1 MIWEGNMAHS
11 SGASNRPKTWPLVHS
26 LREERERK
34 EQKCILA
41 TCAIQTRTKNGDNFV
56 GTGSLVKEFFEN
68 CDQKIHLIASG
79 KVFSSHDLSCYFLRF
94 KRRDGRSNKKWR
106 WLLSICKKEVRISH
120 GLAFVPVD
128 RTKFNPFR
136 KRYSG
141 ILTHRPFTI
150 SAKGKEGLRDSE
162 LYCHVVEE
170 SGNKFDIKQ
179 YKVLGIAVEEAHF
192 TDHNSMKIESADM
205 YSHNRKGLGA
215 PFSITGENGEK
226 EAVGA
231 FTLGDNEQVSF
242 VLFSQID
249 RSRLPPGW

>member
-1 MIWEGNMAHS
+1 MIWEGNMADS
-11 SGASNRPKTWPLVHS
+11 SGASNHPNTWLPIHG
-26 LREERERK
+26 LRKERERK
-34 EQKCILA
+34 KQKCIFA

-68 CDQKIHLIASG
+68 CDQKIHLIASE
-79 KVFSSHDLSCYFLRF
+79 KVFSSRNLSCYFLRF
-94 KRRDGRSNKKWR
+94 KKLDGRSNKKWR
-106 WLLSICKKEVRISH
+106 GLLSICKGEVRISH

-150 SAKGKEGLRDSE
+150 SAERKEGLRDSE
-162 LYCHVVEE
+162 LYCHVVVK
-170 SGNKFDIKQ
+170 SGNKFDIRK
-179 YKVLGIAVEEAHF
+179 YKVMGIAVEEAHF
-192 TDHNSMKIESADM
+192 TDPNSMKIESADM

-215 PFSITGENGEK
+215 PLSITGENGEK

>member
-1 MIWEGNMAHS
+1 MADS
-11 SGASNRPKTWPLVHS
+11 SGASNHPNTWPPIHG
-26 LREERERK
+26 LRKERERK

-68 CDQKIHLIASG
+68 CDQKIHLIASE
-79 KVFSSHDLSCYFLRF
+79 KVFSSRNLSCYFLRF
-94 KRRDGRSNKKWR
+94 KKLDGRSNKKWR
-106 WLLSICKKEVRISH
+106 GLLSICKGEVRISH

-150 SAKGKEGLRDSE
+150 SAERKEGLRDSE
-162 LYCHVVEE
+162 LYCHVVVE
-170 SGNKFDIKQ
+170 SGNKFDIRK
-179 YKVLGIAVEEAHF
+179 YKVMGIAVEEAHF
-192 TDHNSMKIESADM
+192 TDPNSMKIESADM

-215 PFSITGENGEK
+215 PLSITGENGEK

>member
-1 MIWEGNMAHS
+1 MADS
-11 SGASNRPKTWPLVHS
+11 SGASNHPNTWPLIHG
-26 LREERERK
+26 LRKERERK

-68 CDQKIHLIASG
+68 CDQKIHLIASE

-94 KRRDGRSNKKWR
+94 KKLDGCSNKKWR
-106 WLLSICKKEVRISH
+106 RLLSICKREVRISH

-136 KRYSG
+136 KGYSG

-150 SAKGKEGLRDSE
+150 SAERKEGLRDSE
-162 LYCHVVEE
+162 LCCHVVEE

-215 PFSITGENGEK
+215 PFSITGEDGK
-226 EAVGA
+226 KKAVGA

-249 RSRLPPGW
+249 RSHLPLGW

>member
-1 MIWEGNMAHS
+1 MADS
-11 SGASNRPKTWPLVHS
+11 SGASNHPNTWLPIHG
-26 LREERERK
+26 LRKERERK
-34 EQKCILA
+34 KQKCILA
-41 TCAIQTRTKNGDNFV
+41 TCAIQTRTKNADNFV

-68 CDQKIHLIASG
+68 CDQKIHLIASE
-79 KVFSSHDLSCYFLRF
+79 KVFSSRNLSCYFLRF
-94 KRRDGRSNKKWR
+94 KKLDGRSNKKWR
-106 WLLSICKKEVRISH
+106 GLLSICKGEVRISH

-150 SAKGKEGLRDSE
+150 SAERKEGLRDSE
-162 LYCHVVEE
+162 LYCHVVVE
-170 SGNKFDIKQ
+170 SGNKFDIRK
-179 YKVLGIAVEEAHF
+179 YKVMGIAVEEAHF
-192 TDHNSMKIESADM
+192 TDPNSMKIESADM

-215 PFSITGENGEK
+215 PLSITGENGEK